1 MEDRAITKGV
11 ATANAGAFRDLP
23 SPQARDR
30 AAGFGSCRILL
41 GEQVTA
47 EESMSVSVT
56 QQKMFVDGEFVDAL
70 SGETMDVLNPAT
82 GEVIAEV
89 PKAGVE
95 DVDRAVAAA
104 EKAWETWRDKTPK
117 DRMEL
122 LLKLADVIDEN
133 AEELA
138 RLESLNVGKPWW
150 VAVDEP
156 GVMSDNLRF
165 FAGAARNLEGKAA
178 TEYVEGYTSMI
189 RREPLGIVA
198 RDRAVELP
206 ALHGDLE
213 DGARAR
219 GRERADRRSRP
230 SRRRSPSCGSSSSR
244 RRSSRRESYRS

>member
-1 MEDRAITKGV
+1 
-11 ATANAGAFRDLP
+11 
-23 SPQARDR
+23 
-30 AAGFGSCRILL
+30 
-41 GEQVTA
+41 
-47 EESMSVSVT
+47 MSVAVS
-56 QQKMFVDGEFVDAL
+56 QQKMFVDGAFVDAA
-70 SGETMDVLNPAT
+70 SGETLEVLNPAT

-89 PKAGVE
+89 PKAVVD

-156 GVMSDNLRF
+156 PVMSDNLRF

-178 TEYVEGYTSMI
+178 AEYVEGYTSMI
-189 RREPLGIVA
+189 RREPLGVVA
-198 RDRAVELP
+198 GIAPWNYPLF
-206 ALHGDLE
+206 LSLIHI
-213 DGARAR
+213 
-219 GRERADRRSRP
+219 
-230 SRRRSPSCGSSSSR
+230 
-244 RRSSRRESYRS
+244 

>member
-1 MEDRAITKGV
+1 
-11 ATANAGAFRDLP
+11 
-23 SPQARDR
+23 
-30 AAGFGSCRILL
+30 
-41 GEQVTA
+41 
-47 EESMSVSVT
+47 MSVAVT

-70 SGETMDVLNPAT
+70 SGETMEVLNPAT

-89 PKAGVE
+89 PKAGEE

-156 GVMSDNLRF
+156 RRDVRQPPLLRGRR
-165 FAGAARNLEGKAA
+165 AQPRGQGGDRVRRGLHVDDPARAAR
-178 TEYVEGYTSMI
+178 
-189 RREPLGIVA
+189 RR
-198 RDRAVELP
+198 RRHRAVELP
-206 ALHGDLE
+206 AVHGDLE
-213 DGARAR
+213 DGAGAR
-219 GRERADRRSRP
+219 GGERADHQARRADAADRAAVRRARAGVPPEGRPAGRHRRRRARRRPARAASRRS
-230 SRRRSPSCGSSSSR
+230 GSSR
-244 RRSSRRESYRS
+244 